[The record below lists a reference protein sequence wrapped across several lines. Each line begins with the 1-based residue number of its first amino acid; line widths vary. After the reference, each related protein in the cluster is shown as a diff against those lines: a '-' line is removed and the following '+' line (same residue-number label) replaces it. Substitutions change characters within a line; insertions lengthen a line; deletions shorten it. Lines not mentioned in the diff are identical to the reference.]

1 MSVRRPLLVC
11 LALCGLL
18 LNVLLLFWKL
28 TDPGL
33 SVAGCGGGG
42 CNVVLASRWSQVFGI
57 PVVVPGAAVYVL
69 LLAGLLWRRDALA
82 AFCYMAIGGAA
93 LWLMFAQAVF
103 LKHFCPWCM
112 AAHAVGLVIAS
123 IGLVGGAS
131 KAGLQAGAVAAFAL
145 ALGQLYG
152 PVPATHRITAETRV
166 RPVSSAGIHER
177 GEGRK
182 VAFDEG
188 RKIFSVSGLPH
199 LGSADA
205 RHVLIEYYD
214 FQCPACRTM
223 GGYLRALVE
232 RHPRDICVLL
242 LPVPLGKGC
251 NSAMRPTDRDHP
263 GSCALA
269 RIALAVWKSD
279 PSIYQEVHTRFIS
292 DPPMDEKSALA
303 FVRERLT
310 TSRLD
315 AALRDPWIDELIH
328 ANISDWTALSSSTRQ
343 LPKLLIRDKRILHGL
358 PSGEADF
365 IRVMENELGL

>member
-1 MSVRRPLLVC
+1 MRGRRPLLVC

-18 LNVLLLFWKL
+18 LNILLLFWKL

-33 SVAGCGGGG
+33 SIAGCGGGG
-42 CNVVLASRWSQVFGI
+42 CNVVLASRWSLVFGM
-57 PVVVPGAAVYVL
+57 PVVVPGTAVYVL
-69 LLAGLLWRRDALA
+69 LLAGLLGRREALA
-82 AFCYMAIGGAA
+82 AFCYMAVGGAA
-93 LWLMFAQAVF
+93 LWLTFTQVVF
-103 LKHFCPWCM
+103 LKQFCPWCM

-123 IGLVGGAS
+123 MGLAGGAS
-131 KAGLQAGAVAAFAL
+131 KAGLQAGAAAAFAL

-152 PVPATHRITAETRV
+152 PVSASHRITAETPA
-166 RPVSSAGIHER
+166 RPGSSAGIHER
-177 GEGRK
+177 GEGRM

-188 RKIFSVSGLPH
+188 RKVFNVSGLPR

-205 RHVLIEYYD
+205 EHVLIEYHD

-223 GGYLRALVE
+223 GGYLRTLVE
-232 RHPRDICVLL
+232 KHPRDICVIL

-251 NSAMRPTDRDHP
+251 NSAMRPADRDHP
-263 GSCALA
+263 GSCALG

-279 PSIYQEVHTRFIS
+279 PSIYQEIHTRFIS

-303 FVRERLT
+303 FVHDRL
-310 TSRLD
+310 SLPRLD
-315 AALRDPWIDELIH
+315 AALRDPWIDELIR